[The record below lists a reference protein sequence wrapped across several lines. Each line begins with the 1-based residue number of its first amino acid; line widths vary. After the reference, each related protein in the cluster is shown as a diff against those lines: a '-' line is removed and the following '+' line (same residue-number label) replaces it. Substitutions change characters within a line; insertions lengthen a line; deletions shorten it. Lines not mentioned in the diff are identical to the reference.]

1 MSDESLR
8 KDQLEGGLKESTG
21 GAKEEVGE
29 ATGNRDL
36 EAEGAAERAEG
47 ISKQVGSEVR
57 ERIADDADHL
67 RKHD

>member
-1 MSDESLR
+1 MSEQSER
-8 KDQLEGGLKESTG
+8 KGRLEGSVKESTG

-47 ISKQVGSEVR
+47 ILKQVESDVH
-57 ERIADDADHL
+57 ERVGDDL
-67 RKHD
+67 RKHE

>member
-1 MSDESLR
+1 MSEQSAR
-8 KDQLEGGLKESTG
+8 KEGLEGSVKESTG

-47 ISKQVGSEVR
+47 ISKQVDSDVR
-57 ERIADDADHL
+57 ERVSDGLH
-67 RKHD
+67 KHE